1 MMQAM
6 VDVQPLDSSEI
17 RAAARVLGR
26 AFRDNPGMTA
36 ILQGL
41 TEEKRLRLVES
52 CMVGFAASVVRYGV
66 AEVVKDG
73 GAIVGV
79 SLSFPPRAFPPPF
92 FATVIQARGPVRAG
106 LGAAVRFARVDMEMR
121 KRHPHDPHWYLW
133 FHGVLPDCQGK
144 GFGSVLLRSLSG
156 KAEADGTP
164 CYLETD
170 KPSSVKIY
178 ERHGYRVEAEDVL
191 PSVGLRLWYMRRPDD
206 AGAPG

>member
-6 VDVQPLDSSEI
+6 HDVEPLDSVEI
-17 RAAARVLGR
+17 RAAAQVLGR
-26 AFRDNPGMTA
+26 AFRDNPGMIA
-36 ILQGL
+36 ILPGR
-41 TEEKRLRLVES
+41 TEETRLRLVES
-52 CMVGFAASVVRYGV
+52 CMVGFVASVVRYGV
-66 AEVVKDG
+66 AEVVKDA

-79 SLSFPPRAFPPPF
+79 SLSFPPGAFPPPF
-92 FATVIQARGPVRAG
+92 YATVIQARGPVRAG

-121 KRHPHDPHWYLW
+121 KRHPHYPHWYLW
-133 FHGVLPDCQGK
+133 FLGVSPECQGK

-156 KAEADGTP
+156 KAESDGTP

-191 PSVGLRLWYMRRPDD
+191 PSVDLRLWYMRRPDARA
-206 AGAPG
+206 AG